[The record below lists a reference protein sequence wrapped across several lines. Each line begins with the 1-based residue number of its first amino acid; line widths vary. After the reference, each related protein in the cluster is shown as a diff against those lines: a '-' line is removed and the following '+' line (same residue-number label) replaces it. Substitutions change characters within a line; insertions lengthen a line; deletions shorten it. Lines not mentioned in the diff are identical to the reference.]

1 MLFRMLFHRF
11 PLFRVKGEGMKFLK
25 RLIGLADRPEELHD
39 GMLEELVGEERKPLV
54 VEFYSN
60 T

>member
-1 MLFRMLFHRF
+1 MLFHRF

-25 RLIGLADRPEELHD
+25 RLIGLADRPEEL
-39 GMLEELVGEERKPLV
+39 VGEERKPLV